1 MKKKLHLGATLLL
14 PFLLVLSGCNISGG
28 GNKGPK
34 IPDKITIEEELN
46 DFEKLLFLTEVKKV
60 AKETLK
66 EVKESDE
73 VTMYEVDLDGKTTFK
88 SEMSANLY
96 TEAIEVAMTNE
107 NIFDESYAKFKVTE
121 ELSSYYIDYKGV
133 TYYERVTSSKNF
145 DNRKHTLTAI
155 DEENDAFNAFYEE
168 YLDGYFNL
176 DDYNLYLATDGYYY
190 AMKVKEEKGVTNLY
204 NGVRN
209 YYTKEKS
216 VIKYNKDYE
225 LLGAKEI
232 REKRERDSNN
242 VIENYK
248 DIPITRESDITLL
261 FTYGP
266 KDAYPKLNEKIN
278 SFPDYQI
285 SYLDLYFERHYVDF
299 DAEGNPK
306 IIVDNYPFFNP
317 VDNLSRTIYE
327 DGSILE
333 TYFTSTSRIRN
344 GDAIKFV
351 YSSEATRFK
360 VEDNVPAN
368 VTSDPEGVL
377 VIENINGLPEHY
389 QILTDEEGDT
399 YIANVSE
406 ESDYSTWL
414 RLAFSVYYQA
424 DVKEDGTLGESLI
437 TEVSDITAYI
447 IQ

>member
-1 MKKKLHLGATLLL
+1 M
-14 PFLLVLSGCNISGG
+14 LSGCNISGG

-248 DIPITRESDITLL
+248 I
-261 FTYGP
+261 F
-266 KDAYPKLNEKIN
+266 
-278 SFPDYQI
+278 Q
-285 SYLDLYFERHYVDF
+285 
-299 DAEGNPK
+299 
-306 IIVDNYPFFNP
+306 
-317 VDNLSRTIYE
+317 
-327 DGSILE
+327 
-333 TYFTSTSRIRN
+333 
-344 GDAIKFV
+344 
-351 YSSEATRFK
+351 
-360 VEDNVPAN
+360 
-368 VTSDPEGVL
+368 
-377 VIENINGLPEHY
+377 
-389 QILTDEEGDT
+389 
-399 YIANVSE
+399 
-406 ESDYSTWL
+406 
-414 RLAFSVYYQA
+414 
-424 DVKEDGTLGESLI
+424 
-437 TEVSDITAYI
+437 
-447 IQ
+447 